1 MVDGLRA
8 VIGGDDL
15 DAWWQTLFQVVKFR
29 LHGGNRAARVRALA
43 QHDEASRHFSLAIEL
58 GDTAPNFRAELDG
71 GDIAHR
77 HGHAAGS
84 RTQRDGAEVV
94 ERLQIARGADHIFG
108 LGQFDDRAARLLVRP
123 PDRLHRLAMRD
134 TVAGQLHRIEH
145 HLILLRSEEHMSE
158 LQSLMRISYAVFCLK
173 KKKNIKTYTHTR

>member
-1 MVDGLRA
+1 MRISDWSSDVCSS
-8 VIGGDDL
+8 DL
-15 DAWWQTLFQVVKFR
+15 DD
-29 LHGGNRAARVRALA
+29 AAG
-43 QHDEASRHFSLAIEL
+43 HFSLAIEL

-71 GDIAHR
+71 GDIAQR

-123 PDRLHRLAMRD
+123 PDRLHRL
-134 TVAGQLHRIEH
+134 
-145 HLILLRSEEHMSE
+145 RSEEHTSE

-173 KKKNIKTYTHTR
+173 NKSHTTQT